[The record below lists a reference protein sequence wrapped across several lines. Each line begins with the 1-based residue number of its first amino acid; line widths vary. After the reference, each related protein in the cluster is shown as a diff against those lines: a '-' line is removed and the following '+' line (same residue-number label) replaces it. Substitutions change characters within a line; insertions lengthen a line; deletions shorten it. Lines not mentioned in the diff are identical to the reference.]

1 MDEMTVE
8 DLRDLRELLVL
19 NAMLSGTEEF
29 TDFEMSVMKCL
40 MGGICRVQFDR
51 TVLAALNASQ
61 LAEFNAAANKANLLN
76 QWYEDNKANAEI
88 WLEQILDEDSDDSD
102 DNEDSE

>member
-8 DLRDLRELLVL
+8 DLRDLRELLLL
-19 NAMLSGTEEF
+19 NATLSGNVEF
-29 TDFEMSVMKCL
+29 TDLEWSVMKCL
-40 MGGICRVQFDR
+40 MGGICRVQFDQ
-51 TVLAALNASQ
+51 TALAALNASQ

-88 WLEQILDEDSDDSD
+88 WLEQVLD
-102 DNEDSE
+102 DNDDVAADYY

>member
-8 DLRDLRELLVL
+8 DLRDLRELLLL
-19 NAMLSGTEEF
+19 NATLSGTEEF
-29 TDFEMSVMKCL
+29 TDLEWSVMKCL

-51 TVLAALNASQ
+51 TALAALNASQ

-76 QWYEDNKANAEI
+76 QWYEENKANAEQ
-88 WLEQILDEDSDDSD
+88 WLDEILDEDEGD
-102 DNEDSE
+102 EDEDY